1 MCVCVCVCGQ
11 TERFK
16 CLLAFCFVSSPAVCA
31 VGLLGANAEIKFT
44 IPVGRFF
51 TYELMRETFQ
61 NDFEPLSKLY
71 GEKNPIMS
79 IQLVHQM

>member
-1 MCVCVCVCGQ
+1 MCVWSLS
-11 TERFK
+11 ERFK
-16 CLLAFCFVSSPAVCA
+16 CLLAFCFVSSLAVCA

-71 GEKNPIMS
+71 GEKNRIVPNP
-79 IQLVHQM
+79 LVYQI